1 MTGFQLNLS
10 AIDDARSAAA
20 DKAKFLFATDGLYS
34 ENGVASPTTLEGSTP
49 GIALKGLELQ

>member
-20 DKAKFLFATDGLYS
+20 DKAEYLFATDGLYR
-34 ENGVASPTTLEGSTP
+34 ETGVASPTVEGSTP
-49 GIALKGLELQ
+49 SIALKGLEL